1 MAGAMDGKAGLVTGA
16 AGGIGRATAVAFARE
31 GAAVVVAD
39 LEQRRS
45 DGEETVRL
53 VEADGGRAAF
63 VACDVTRAAEQEA
76 LVRAAVERF
85 GALDFAHNNAGVELQ
100 ALLTETE
107 EPDWDLVIDVNVKG
121 VWLGL
126 KAQIP
131 QMIAQ
136 GGGAIVNTSSLA

>member
-1 MAGAMDGKAGLVTGA
+1 VGA
-16 AGGIGRATAVAFARE
+16 RHSSR
-31 GAAVVVAD
+31 
-39 LEQRRS
+39 
-45 DGEETVRL
+45 
-53 VEADGGRAAF
+53 
-63 VACDVTRAAEQEA
+63 DVTRAAEQEA

-100 ALLTETE
+100 ALLTATA